1 MQQMMRASA
10 SRIETEMEQ
19 ETALSTAVRS
29 GPIDLAMSGWLDA
42 HKRSAKTRR
51 AYQDTITQ
59 FHAALQH
66 VQLDLDS
73 EPEKIALAA
82 QAFAAFSQRG
92 EQVSRATFNQRL
104 AILSS
109 FYAYAMDRNL
119 VLPLDANGRPRN
131 PISLVER
138 EKVQAYAGAQVLASE
153 DVITRLQRID
163 RSTAIGK
170 RDYAL
175 LAVLLQTGRRVSEVA
190 SLRWQH
196 VALQGKNITLTFD
209 HCKGGKVM
217 IDTLSV
223 AVSTALI
230 EWLHAAYGVQLG
242 QLAKETPLWISFTRN
257 RRYRG
262 QALSIQSI
270 ADVCERYLGVS
281 KVHVT
286 RHTFTHLMMKAGA
299 TLPEIQ
305 ARLGHESLD
314 TTGRYARALTS
325 AENPHAETLAKLIGL

>member
-1 MQQMMRASA
+1 M
-10 SRIETEMEQ
+10 ITD
-19 ETALSTAVRS
+19 TTLSTVVPSTSLDGA
-29 GPIDLAMSGWLDA
+29 ITGWLDA
-42 HKRSAKTRR
+42 HKRSAKTSR
-51 AYQDTITQ
+51 AYQDTIAQ
-59 FHAALQH
+59 FRAALQH
-66 VQLDLDS
+66 VQLDLDGK
-73 EPEKIALAA
+73 PEQIALAA
-82 QAFAAFSQRG
+82 QALAAFSQRG

-109 FYAYAMDRNL
+109 FCTYAMDRNL
-119 VLPLDANGRPRN
+119 VLPLDANGRARN
-131 PISLVER
+131 PITLVER
-138 EKVQAYAGAQVLASE
+138 EKVQAYAGAQALASE
-153 DVITRLQRID
+153 DVIIRLHRID

-196 VALQGKNITLTFD
+196 VALVGKKITLTFD

-223 AVSTALI
+223 AVSTALM
-230 EWLHAAYGVQLG
+230 EWLHAAYGAHLG
-242 QLAKETPLWISFTRN
+242 QLAKDAPLWISFTRN
-257 RRYRG
+257 SRYRG
-262 QALSIQSI
+262 QALGIQSI
-270 ADVCERYLGVS
+270 SNICERYLGSS

-314 TTGRYARALTS
+314 TTGRYARSLTS

>member
-1 MQQMMRASA
+1 
-10 SRIETEMEQ
+10 MEQ
-19 ETALSTAVRS
+19 ETTLSTVVMS
-29 GPIDLAMSGWLDA
+29 GPLDLAITGWLDA

-51 AYQDTITQ
+51 AYEDTIMQ
-59 FHAALQH
+59 FRAALQH

-73 EPEKIALAA
+73 EPEQIALAV
-82 QAFAAFSQRG
+82 QAFAAFSQNS

-109 FYAYAMDRNL
+109 FYTYAIDRNL
-119 VLPLDANGRPRN
+119 VLPLDATGRPRN
-131 PISLVER
+131 PISLVQR
-138 EKVQAYAGAQVLASE
+138 EKVQAYAGAQALDSE
-153 DVITRLQRID
+153 EVITRLQRID

-196 VALQGKNITLTFD
+196 VALVGKKITLTFD

-217 IDTLSV
+217 TDTLSV
-223 AVSTALI
+223 AVSSALI
-230 EWLHAAYGVQLG
+230 EWLHAAYGAQLG
-242 QLAKETPLWISFTRN
+242 QLAKDAPLWISFTRN
-257 RRYRG
+257 SCYRG
-262 QALSIQSI
+262 QALGIQSI
-270 ADVCERYLGVS
+270 ADICERYLGSS

-314 TTGRYARALTS
+314 TTGRYARSLTS

>member
-1 MQQMMRASA
+1 MSDEHI
-10 SRIETEMEQ
+10 S
-19 ETALSTAVRS
+19 LSTKVSS
-29 GPIDLAMSGWLDA
+29 GSLDVAIMGWLDA
-42 HKRSAKTRR
+42 HKRSAKTSR
-51 AYQDTITQ
+51 AYQDTIAQ
-59 FHAALQH
+59 FRAAIQH
-66 VQLDLDS
+66 VGFDLDS
-73 EPEKIALAA
+73 EPEQIALAA
-82 QAFAAFSQRG
+82 QAFAAFSERG

-119 VLPLDANGRPRN
+119 VLPLDANGRARN
-131 PISLVER
+131 PISLVDR
-138 EKVQAYAGAQVLASE
+138 EKVQAYAGTQALASE

-163 RSTAIGK
+163 RSTVIGK

-196 VALQGKNITLTFD
+196 VALMGKKITLTFD
-209 HCKGGKVM
+209 QCKGGKVM

-223 AVSTALI
+223 AVSSALM

-242 QLAKETPLWISFTRN
+242 QLAKDAPLWISFTRN
-257 RRYRG
+257 SCYRG
-262 QALSIQSI
+262 QPLGIQSI
-270 ADVCERYLGVS
+270 ADICERYLGVS

-305 ARLGHESLD
+305 ARRGHESLD
-314 TTGRYARALTS
+314 TTGRYARSLTS

>member
-1 MQQMMRASA
+1 MNNDA
-10 SRIETEMEQ
+10 
-19 ETALSTAVRS
+19 ALSPIVTS
-29 GPIDLAMSGWLDA
+29 GSIDLAIIGWLDA
-42 HKRSAKTRR
+42 HKRSAKTSRG
-51 AYQDTITQ
+51 YQDTITQ
-59 FHAALQH
+59 FRTALQH
-66 VQLDLDS
+66 VGFDLDGT
-73 EPEKIALAA
+73 PEQIALAA
-82 QAFAAFSQRG
+82 QAFAAFSQRR

-109 FYAYAMDRNL
+109 FYTYAMDRNL
-119 VLPLDANGRPRN
+119 VLPLDANGRARN
-131 PISLVER
+131 PITLVER
-138 EKVQAYAGAQVLASE
+138 EKVQAYAGAQALASE

-163 RSTAIGK
+163 RTTAIGK

-196 VALQGKNITLTFD
+196 VALVGKKLTLTFD

-217 IDTLSV
+217 IDTLSI
-223 AVSTALI
+223 AVSSALL
-230 EWLHAAYGVQLG
+230 EWLHAAYGEQLG
-242 QLAKETPLWISFTRN
+242 HLAKDAPLWISFTRN
-257 RRYRG
+257 SRYRG
-262 QALSIQSI
+262 YALGIQSI
-270 ADVCERYLGVS
+270 ADICERSLGVS

-314 TTGRYARALTS
+314 TTGRYARSLTS
-325 AENPHAETLAKLIGL
+325 AENPHAETLTKLIGM